1 MIYLN
6 SKYLSKK
13 LGINLAKW
21 KRWSREFL
29 DPDPLGGFQ
38 SGYARQFS
46 TKDAFR
52 VYLGGYLVS
61 DLKFTIPETR
71 RILSDLHF
79 WLKKKRM
86 YSLPVQ
92 DTRAKTES
100 HHIYIY
106 CLDKGELGYAI
117 RRMAGHPI
125 EKEDGLWQEHYELQV
140 IGLPQ
145 TLAANND
152 ISHARVLYINTLYE
166 KFLSLVNTL

>member
-6 SKYLSKK
+6 SKYLSQV

-38 SGYARQFS
+38 SGYPRQFS

-52 VYLGGYLVS
+52 VYLGGYLVA

-71 RILSDLHF
+71 QILSDLHV

-92 DTRAKTES
+92 NMKAKTES

-106 CLDKGELGYAI
+106 RLDQGKFGYAI
-117 RRMAGHPI
+117 RRIAKQPFST
-125 EKEDGLWQEHYELQV
+125 DGVCWQEHFEFES
-140 IGLPQ
+140 IGLLK
-145 TLAANND
+145 TLSVAD
-152 ISHARVLYINTLYE
+152 ELTHARVVYINTLYE
-166 KFLSLVNTL
+166 KFLSLVNS